1 MHTFVA
7 EGGSCFGFEF
17 TIDASDL
24 GATGREHD
32 GAGKLAT
39 QVGIED
45 AESGQCAGG
54 RWDEDAS
61 DIEGSQP
68 VHRRGAD
75 QRRRMQAG

>member
-1 MHTFVA
+1 MHAFVA

-45 AESGQCAGG
+45 PESGQCAGG
-54 RWDEDAS
+54 RWDENLFDT
-61 DIEGSQP
+61 EGSS
-68 VHRRGAD
+68 
-75 QRRRMQAG
+75 